1 MSMTLRGPYVRR
13 LDHIVLWTT
22 DPRASMDFYTRVV
35 GLEPVRFVEFEN
47 NEAPFPSVRVCE
59 DSIIDLL
66 PVDNVAST
74 ESLTKV
80 AGSAGHPVNHVCL
93 ALSKSEYDALDR
105 RLQAEGVDTSARLN
119 RTYGARGWAPQGYY
133 FADPD
138 GNVVEARY
146 YE

>member
-1 MSMTLRGPYVRR
+1 
-13 LDHIVLWTT
+13 
-22 DPRASMDFYTRVV
+22 MDFYSRVV
-35 GLEPVRFVEFEN
+35 GLAPVRFEDFQAG
-47 NEAPFPSVRVCE
+47 EAPFPSVRVSE
-59 DSIIDLL
+59 DSMIDLL
-66 PVDNVAST
+66 PMDSIGAT

-80 AGSAGHPVNHVCL
+80 GGSAGHPVNHVCL

-105 RLQAEGVDTSARLN
+105 RLQEEGVDTSARLD

>member
-1 MSMTLRGPYVRR
+1 
-13 LDHIVLWTT
+13 
-22 DPRASMDFYTRVV
+22 MDFYSRVV
-35 GLEPVRFVEFEN
+35 GLAPVRFDEFEAG
-47 NEAPFPSVRVCE
+47 EAPFPSVRVCE
-59 DSIIDLL
+59 DSIIDLS
-66 PVDNVAST
+66 PIDEVGVT

-80 AGSAGHPVNHVCL
+80 EGSAGHPVNHVCL
-93 ALSKSEYDALDR
+93 ALSKPEYDALDR
-105 RLQAEGVDTSARLN
+105 RLRAEGVDTSARLD

>member
-1 MSMTLRGPYVRR
+1 
-13 LDHIVLWTT
+13 
-22 DPRASMDFYTRVV
+22 MDFYTRVV
-35 GLEPVRFVEFEN
+35 GLGPVRFGEFERG
-47 NEAPFPSVRVCE
+47 EAPFPSVRVSE
-59 DSIIDLL
+59 DSIIDLV
-66 PVDNVAST
+66 PVDSAAST

-93 ALSKSEYDALDR
+93 ALSRAEFDALDR

-119 RTYGARGWAPQGYY
+119 RSYGARGCAPHAYY

-138 GNVVEARY
+138 GNVLEARY